1 MSDET
6 SQRCRV
12 DDEDLAE
19 IMDLLANRWTVVT
32 VTALE
37 NGRSRF
43 GEVRDMT
50 GMSAQLQSKTLKRLE
65 SAGLVD
71 RTVYAEVPPR
81 VEYELS
87 ELGASLC
94 PVVRALNGWADAH
107 ADEVIA
113 ARAARAGL
121 R

>member
-1 MSDET
+1 MSDQK
-6 SQRCRV
+6 SPRCRV

-19 IMDLLANRWTVVT
+19 ILDLLANRWTVVT

-37 NGRSRF
+37 QGRSRF

-65 SAGLVD
+65 ASGLVD

-87 ELGASLC
+87 SLGESLC
-94 PVVRALNGWADAH
+94 PVMRSINGWADEH

-113 ARAARAGL
+113 ARAARAVDA
-121 R
+121 